1 MATKC
6 SPTIGERLHH
16 MRQAAYDASRFGG
29 KAGSHGATADFH
41 AKEAE
46 RALKS
51 GNCTGAEK
59 HLKDA
64 EVALKRAW
72 RAPTTPRKRRRR

>member
-1 MATKC
+1 MSKC
-6 SPTIGERLHH
+6 PPHLAQQLHSV
-16 MRQAAYDASRFGG
+16 RQAAYDASRFPG
-29 KAGSHGATADFH
+29 KAGSHGRTADFY
-41 AKEAE
+41 AREAE

-51 GNCTGAEK
+51 GDCGVAEQ

-64 EVALKRAW
+64 QVSIKRAW